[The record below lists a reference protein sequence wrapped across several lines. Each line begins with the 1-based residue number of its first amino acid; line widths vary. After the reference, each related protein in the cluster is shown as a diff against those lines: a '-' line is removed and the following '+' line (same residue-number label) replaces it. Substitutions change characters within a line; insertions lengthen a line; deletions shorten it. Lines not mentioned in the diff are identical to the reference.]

1 MDFSKLMAAQIA
13 RTSNKASPSATSSAV
28 PVKSTT
34 SKYLKRSEVEAAR
47 EAAYLA
53 EQAAIESQRIA
64 KAEKKRK
71 QEDDD
76 ADRAREREAKRMR
89 LAEESKRRQQEE
101 DDRIEKA
108 RRKRLGLPDLPTAE
122 ELAEKEE
129 NDTAVAEEQEDI
141 SEQELFA
148 KLRDLKEPIQL
159 FGETH
164 TQRLR
169 RYYRLINPVS
179 AVTPVREEGYIAPNP
194 SDPIPTTLL
203 PVEEIDM
210 LIPTTIP
217 LATSRPGR
225 LLLARQMTSWLT
237 LIFRAWST
245 ALSQRDPAIKATL
258 SGQQATNSYSQA
270 LSHLTPLYRKLEKLP
285 STPSELPDDL
295 LGPICKLI
303 RLAQERRY
311 VDANDEY
318 LQVSIG
324 KAAWPIGVTMVG
336 IHERSAREKI
346 GEQGKEKAHIMSDE
360 STRKMLQSI
369 KRCLSFAQTR
379 WPPEDVGQLMG

>member
-13 RTSNKASPSATSSAV
+13 KTSSQSSPSPAPAKPT
-28 PVKSTT
+28 TT

-64 KAEKKRK
+64 KASQKRK
-71 QEDDD
+71 QEDED

-108 RRKRLGLPDLPTAE
+108 RRKRLGLPELPTAE
-122 ELAEKEE
+122 ELAEKEA
-129 NDTAVAEEQEDI
+129 NDAVGPQEEQEDI
-141 SEQELFA
+141 PDEELFT
-148 KLRDLKEPIQL
+148 KLREMEEPIQL
-159 FGETH
+159 FGEIH
-164 TQRLR
+164 AQRLR
-169 RYYRLINPVS
+169 RYYRLKNPVS
-179 AVTPVREEGYIAPNP
+179 SLMLIQEEGYTTPNP

-203 PVEEIDM
+203 PVPEVDM
-210 LIPTTIP
+210 LIPSTIP
-217 LATSRPGR
+217 PSSSRSGR

-237 LIFRAWST
+237 LIFRAWSS
-245 ALSQRDPAIKATL
+245 ALASRDPTVKITL
-258 SGQQATNSYSQA
+258 SGQQATNSYAQA

-285 STPSELPDDL
+285 SNPSELPDDL
-295 LGPICKLI
+295 LAPICKLI

-379 WPPEDVGQLMG
+379 WPPGDVGQLMG

>member
-1 MDFSKLMAAQIA
+1 MAAQIA
-13 RTSNKASPSATSSAV
+13 KTSNKASPSASPSPAPTK
-28 PVKSTT
+28 PTT

-71 QEDDD
+71 QEEDD
-76 ADRAREREAKRMR
+76 ADRAREREAKRMK

-101 DDRIEKA
+101 DDRVEKA
-108 RRKRLGLPDLPTAE
+108 RRKRLGLPELPTAE

-129 NDTAVAEEQEDI
+129 DHVLAEEQEDI
-141 SEQELFA
+141 PEEELFI
-148 KLRDLKEPIQL
+148 KLREMKEPIQL

-164 TQRLR
+164 AQRLR
-169 RYYRLINPVS
+169 RYYRLKDPTIATVP
-179 AVTPVREEGYIAPNP
+179 AHAEGYTSPNT

-203 PVEEIDM
+203 PVPEVDM

-217 LATSRPGR
+217 PSTSRSGR
-225 LLLARQMTSWLT
+225 LLLARQVTSWLT
-237 LIFRAWST
+237 LIFRAWSS
-245 ALSQRDPAIKATL
+245 ALSSRDAAIKATL
-258 SGQQATNSYSQA
+258 SGQQATNSYTQA

-285 STPSELPDDL
+285 SSPSELPDDL
-295 LGPICKLI
+295 LAPICKLI